1 MTLLTAT
8 LERSAITGLILT
20 GGAGRRVGGQDKG
33 WLAPSA
39 KHGACSQPLIIQTLE
54 RLVPQVGHIL
64 VSANRHLAEYATLGY
79 PVIPD
84 IENRDHDKATPAYL
98 GPMAGLFSVCVSA
111 SEHWHTDWL
120 CIVAVD
126 SPNFP
131 KDLVHRLSQ
140 TIATGT
146 AATYAT
152 CAGNHF
158 YTFGLFNR
166 QAIPTLQGL
175 YEQQSRSLRGFWQA
189 IGAKTTDFDVSDW
202 QNLNT
207 LEAHWGPDVEP
218 QTKA

>member
-1 MTLLTAT
+1 M
-8 LERSAITGLILT
+8 
-20 GGAGRRVGGQDKG
+20 GGQDKG
-33 WLAPSA
+33 WLTPSA
-39 KHGACSQPLIIQTLE
+39 KHEVCPQPLIIQTLE
-54 RLVPQVGHIL
+54 RLVPQVGQIL
-64 VSANRHLAEYATLGY
+64 ISANRHLADYAALGY
-79 PVIPD
+79 PVITD
-84 IENRDHDKATPAYL
+84 IENRGHEAGPAYL

-131 KDLVHRLSQ
+131 TDLIHRLSQ
-140 TIATGT
+140 TIKAG
-146 AATYAT
+146 APATYAS
-152 CAGNHF
+152 CAGDHF

-166 QAIPTLQGL
+166 QAVPTLQRL

-189 IGAKTTDFDVSDW
+189 IGAETTDFDASDW

-207 LEAHWGPDVEP
+207 LEMVSGAEAGR